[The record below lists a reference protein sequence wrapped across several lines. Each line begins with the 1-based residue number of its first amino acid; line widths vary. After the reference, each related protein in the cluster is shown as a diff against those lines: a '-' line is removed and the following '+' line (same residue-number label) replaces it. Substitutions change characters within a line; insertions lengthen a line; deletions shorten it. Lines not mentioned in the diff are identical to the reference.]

1 MRDVFTE
8 ELKAGLEFLAE
19 LMPGDTPS
27 RKYEDAIAAFAGMV
41 GALILARAVND
52 ETLSERILQA
62 TAERITRQ
70 PRFVPLRD
78 APSAT
83 LARRILSYSQT
94 QTVVTRRLSVE
105 HRNATAA
112 VIGAGD
118 YIGAAIAKKFAA
130 EGFTICAGR
139 RDGDK
144 LAPLVADVEAQ
155 GGRIFARSLDARN
168 EADITAFLQEADKH
182 APLEVCIFNIGANV
196 NFPLLDTTE
205 RVFRKV
211 WEMACYSGFLAG
223 REAARLML
231 PRGRGCIF
239 FTGATASLRG
249 GIGYAAFASAKF
261 GLRAVA
267 QSIAR
272 ELGPKNI
279 HVAHLIIDSGVD
291 TAWVRERIKEREGEE
306 ALKDLDPARLMTPA
320 SVAEAYWQL
329 YQQPRDAWTFEQE
342 IRPFGEKW

>member
-1 MRDVFTE
+1 MSTV
-8 ELKAGLEFLAE
+8 
-19 LMPGDTPS
+19 
-27 RKYEDAIAAFAGMV
+27 
-41 GALILARAVND
+41 AV
-52 ETLSERILQA
+52 T
-62 TAERITRQ
+62 
-70 PRFVPLRD
+70 
-78 APSAT
+78 
-83 LARRILSYSQT
+83 
-94 QTVVTRRLSVE
+94 

-118 YIGAAIAKKFAA
+118 FIGAAIARRFAA
-130 EGFTICAGR
+130 EGFTIFAGR
-139 RDGDK
+139 RNGEK
-144 LAPLVADVEAQ
+144 LAPLAAEIEAA
-155 GGRIFARSLDARN
+155 GGKAFTRSLDARS
-168 EADITAFLQEADKH
+168 EQEITAFLRDADRE

-249 GIGYAAFASAKF
+249 GPGYAAFASAKF

-267 QSIAR
+267 QSAAR

-279 HVAHLIIDSGVD
+279 HVAHLVIDAGVD
-291 TAWVRERIKEREGEE
+291 TAFVRERIKERGGED
-306 ALKDLDPARLMTPA
+306 ALTNIAPDQLMRP
-320 SVAEAYWQL
+320 SSIAEAYWAL
-329 YQQPRDAWTFEQE
+329 YQQPRDAWTFEHE

>member
-1 MRDVFTE
+1 MN
-8 ELKAGLEFLAE
+8 
-19 LMPGDTPS
+19 S
-27 RKYEDAIAAFAGMV
+27 
-41 GALILARAVND
+41 
-52 ETLSERILQA
+52 
-62 TAERITRQ
+62 
-70 PRFVPLRD
+70 
-78 APSAT
+78 
-83 LARRILSYSQT
+83 
-94 QTVVTRRLSVE
+94 VVT

-118 YIGAAIAKKFAA
+118 FIGAAIARRFAL
-130 EGFTICAGR
+130 EGFTIFAGR
-139 RDGDK
+139 RNGEK
-144 LAPLVADVEAQ
+144 LAPLAAEIEAA
-155 GGRIFARSLDARN
+155 GGKAFARSLDARN
-168 EADITAFLQEADKH
+168 EEEVAGFLRDADRE

-231 PRGRGCIF
+231 PHGRGCIF

-249 GIGYAAFASAKF
+249 GPGYAAFASAKF

-267 QSIAR
+267 QSAAR

-279 HVAHLIIDSGVD
+279 HVAHLVIDAGVD
-291 TAWVRERIKEREGEE
+291 TAFVRERIRERDGED
-306 ALKDLDPARLMTPA
+306 ALARIEPAQLMRPA
-320 SVAEAYWQL
+320 SVADAYWAL
-329 YQQPRDAWTFEQE
+329 YQQPRDAWTFEHE

>member
-1 MRDVFTE
+1 
-8 ELKAGLEFLAE
+8 
-19 LMPGDTPS
+19 
-27 RKYEDAIAAFAGMV
+27 
-41 GALILARAVND
+41 
-52 ETLSERILQA
+52 
-62 TAERITRQ
+62 
-70 PRFVPLRD
+70 
-78 APSAT
+78 
-83 LARRILSYSQT
+83 
-94 QTVVTRRLSVE
+94 VE
-105 HRNATAA
+105 HRAATAA

-118 YIGAAIAKKFAA
+118 YIGAAIAKKFAS

-139 RDGDK
+139 RGGDK
-144 LAPLVADVEAQ
+144 LAPLVADIEAR
-155 GGRIFARSLDARN
+155 GGRIFARSLDARH
-168 EADITAFLQEADKH
+168 EADMTAFLQEADKH

-196 NFPLLDTTE
+196 NFPLLETTE

-231 PRGRGCIF
+231 PHGRGCIF

-291 TAWVRERIKEREGEE
+291 TTWVRERIKAREGEE
-306 ALKDLDPARLMTPA
+306 TLAALDPNRLMTPA

-329 YQQPRDAWTFEQE
+329 YMQPRDAWTFEQE
-342 IRPFGEKW
+342 IRPFEEKW

>member
-1 MRDVFTE
+1 M
-8 ELKAGLEFLAE
+8 
-19 LMPGDTPS
+19 
-27 RKYEDAIAAFAGMV
+27 
-41 GALILARAVND
+41 
-52 ETLSERILQA
+52 
-62 TAERITRQ
+62 
-70 PRFVPLRD
+70 
-78 APSAT
+78 
-83 LARRILSYSQT
+83 
-94 QTVVTRRLSVE
+94 E

-112 VIGAGD
+112 VIGVGD

-139 RDGDK
+139 RGGDK
-144 LAPLVADVEAQ
+144 LAPLVADIEAR
-155 GGRIFARSLDARN
+155 GGRIFARSLDARH
-168 EADITAFLQEADKH
+168 EADMTAFLQEADKH

-196 NFPLLDTTE
+196 NFPILDTTE

-231 PRGRGCIF
+231 PRGKGNIF

-249 GIGYAAFASAKF
+249 GSGYAAFASAKF

-267 QSIAR
+267 QATAR

-291 TAWVRERIKEREGEE
+291 TEWVRQRRIE
-306 ALKDLDPARLMTPA
+306 ALGPNALDDPDLLMPPS
-320 SVAEAYWQL
+320 SVAESYWLL
-329 YQQPRDAWTFEQE
+329 YQQPKSAWTFELE